1 MRPSSRTPAAAAAML
16 AAAFALGTPAAAQEL
31 TPDEVKRLALEAI
44 LENPEIVMEAIDL
57 LREREEA
64 AQAEA
69 TRATIAELGDALLR
83 DPQAPVIGNPDGDVT
98 IVEFFDYNCPY
109 CKRASGEVR
118 SLIDGDAN
126 LRVVYRE
133 WPILGEGSLFAARA
147 ALAAR
152 AQGRY
157 EDLHWALMADQTR
170 KDEAAVLRIAESVGI
185 DIDRLRADMSDPAI
199 DAHIARSNELAQSLG
214 FTGTPSFVVGDQ
226 AVFGFVPA
234 AELAKLVEAAR
245 GGSPGE

>member
-1 MRPSSRTPAAAAAML
+1 MAAALGLAMS
-16 AAAFALGTPAAAQEL
+16 LGTPAGAGEL
-31 TPDEVKRLALEAI
+31 TPEEVKRLALEAI
-44 LENPEIVMEAIDL
+44 LENPEIVMEAVDL

-69 TRATIAELGDALLR
+69 TRATIAELGDALSH
-83 DPQAPVIGNPDGDVT
+83 DPDAPVLGNPEGDVT
-98 IVEFFDYNCPY
+98 VVEFFDYNCPY
-109 CKRASGEVR
+109 CKRASTEIR
-118 SLIDGDAN
+118 ALIEGDAN

-170 KDEAAVLRIAESVGI
+170 KDAAAVLRIARSVGI
-185 DIDRLRADMSDPAI
+185 DTDRLQADMNDPAI

-214 FTGTPSFVVGDQ
+214 FTGTPSFVVGQQ

-234 AELAKLVEAAR
+234 AELQKLVAAAR
-245 GGSPGE
+245 DGAAVAE